1 VSESSHWVTATLN
14 LVLDFGS
21 AVLSDALPECRVV
34 QYGYRKRRAEPSCQ
48 WRSSVQQQQHQPQSA
63 TANVRDAE
71 LQLKKEI
78 ITSAFY
84 AAMR

>member
-1 VSESSHWVTATLN
+1 
-14 LVLDFGS
+14 
-21 AVLSDALPECRVV
+21 
-34 QYGYRKRRAEPSCQ
+34 
-48 WRSSVQQQQHQPQSA
+48 VQQQQHKPQSA